1 MSIIVS
7 TGPHSKKFSLDHFEK
22 KANTKLRKRNEEWRD
37 AVYIDDAP
45 INGPNLYIILMG
57 FHDPDLLGQLKSIG
71 VPICC
76 MLQIKRPNEE
86 LNRNIEEEIVDID
99 ESKKLVFFEKYTVT
113 KSKLYNFWTTVEKRL
128 QEAELYPE
136 YHDIGFLIFCPPRY
150 SKTLDKKEYEAN
162 KKDIYNRVS
171 YILYDFYDLYR
182 QHGNYLK
189 SMKIETSIFDKRIE
203 KPNMKVYKSFMD
215 TFNTFLPECVLL
227 PLIMIAMLMQVEE
240 TEKKLKQNI
249 MEKTSDTSGISDIKI
264 KEVR

>member
-1 MSIIVS
+1 MSITVS

-45 INGPNLYIILMG
+45 INGPNLYIILTG

-76 MLQIKRPNEE
+76 ILQIKRPSEE
-86 LNRNIEEEIVDID
+86 LNPNVEEEIVDID
-99 ESKKLVFFEKYTVT
+99 SESKKLVFFEKYTVT
-113 KSKLYNFWTTVEKRL
+113 KSKLYNFWTTIEKRL
-128 QEAELYPE
+128 REAELYPE
-136 YHDIGFLIFCPPRY
+136 YHDIGFFKFCPPRY
-150 SKTLDKKEYEAN
+150 PKTLDRKEYEAN
-162 KKDIYNRVS
+162 KKDMYNRVS

-182 QHGNYLK
+182 QHGKYLK

-203 KPNMKVYKSFMD
+203 KPNLKVYKSFMKAFD
-215 TFNTFLPECVLL
+215 NTFLPECVLL
-227 PLIMIAMLMQVEE
+227 PLIMVAMLMQVEE
-240 TEKKLKQNI
+240 NENKMKQTV
-249 MEKTSDTSGISDIKI
+249 KDSDTNDIKN

>member
-1 MSIIVS
+1 MSITVS

-45 INGPNLYIILMG
+45 IDGPDLYIILTG
-57 FHDPDLLGQLKSIG
+57 FHDPDLPGQLKSIG

-76 MLQIKRPNEE
+76 ILQIKRPTEE
-86 LNRNIEEEIVDID
+86 LNPNIEEEIMDID
-99 ESKKLVFFEKYTVT
+99 SESKKLVFFGKYTVT
-113 KSKLYNFWTTVEKRL
+113 KSKLYNFWTTIEKRL
-128 QEAELYPE
+128 REGELYPE

-150 SKTLDKKEYEAN
+150 PKTLDRKEYEAN

-182 QHGNYLK
+182 QHGKYLK

-203 KPNMKVYKSFMD
+203 KPDLKVYESFMKAFD
-215 TFNTFLPECVLL
+215 NTFLPECVLL
-227 PLIMIAMLMQVEE
+227 PLIMVAMLMQVEE
-240 TEKKLKQNI
+240 NENKMKQTVKDI
-249 MEKTSDTSGISDIKI
+249 SDTNDIKI